1 VHTHAVIREGEIEHG
16 AERVT
21 ERVTERDGE
30 PSARDREAKAK
41 TLKLH
46 RVKTETREMER
57 KCRNSRK
64 HE

>member
-30 PSARDREAKAK
+30 PSGE
-41 TLKLH
+41 
-46 RVKTETREMER
+46 TERQNT
-57 KCRNSRK
+57 N
-64 HE
+64 

>member
-16 AERVT
+16 A

-41 TLKLH
+41 TLKLQGNPN
-46 RVKTETREMER
+46 T
-57 KCRNSRK
+57 
-64 HE
+64 